1 MPIVSVIILTKN
13 REAQLPAAL
22 TSVKSQTLGDIEIVV
37 VNDGS
42 TDTTAAILATLQDT
56 FSAVKIITHQA
67 SVGIT
72 QSRQEALQAC
82 TGKYV
87 ALLDDDDIWV
97 DTHKLQKQV
106 RYLDEHPDAVLLGGG
121 MEVASAEE
129 SVTPGQMRQI
139 FRPESDQIIRR
150 TMLFRNNFLTST
162 VMFRREAALAAG
174 GFIADAA
181 DLAEDYD
188 LWLRLG
194 LRGHMYNFPE
204 VFVRYRQSL
213 YTKDKFKAF
222 LRKQL
227 RLIQAHQGKYPHY
240 WLARML
246 LVARLYLRF

>member
-13 REAQLPAAL
+13 REAQLPVAL
-22 TSVKSQTLGDIEIVV
+22 ASVKNQTFGDIEIVV

-42 TDTTAAILATLQDT
+42 TDTTAAILTTLQDT
-56 FSAVKIITHQA
+56 FSAVKIITHRA

-72 QSRQEALQAC
+72 YSRQEALQAC
-82 TGKYV
+82 SGKYV

-97 DTHKLQKQV
+97 DTRKLQKQV
-106 RYLDEHPDAVLLGGG
+106 CYLDEHIDTVLLGGG
-121 MEVASAEE
+121 MEVVSNVSSIEPPKA
-129 SVTPGQMRQI
+129 M
-139 FRPESDQIIRR
+139 FRPESDRMIRR
-150 TMLFRNNFLTST
+150 TMLFRNNFFTST
-162 VMFRREAALAAG
+162 VMFRREVALATG
-174 GFIADAA
+174 GFIADAT

-194 LRGHMYNFPE
+194 LRGRMHNFPE
-204 VFVRYRQSL
+204 VFVRYHRSL

-227 RLIQAHQGKYPHY
+227 RLIQAHQGKYPYY